1 MADLSP
7 GAAQV
12 IRMCQGSMH
21 MEFTVRC
28 IIDFAQP
35 LIIRRRESNNS
46 FEGVDSR
53 KMSLRYGYQAQQP
66 DLMIARR
73 RQPPI
78 LPRWR

>member
-7 GAAQV
+7 DTAQV
-12 IRMCQGSMH
+12 IRMCRGSMH

-35 LIIRRRESNNS
+35 LVVRRIGSKNS
-46 FEGVDSR
+46 FERVDLR
-53 KMSLRYGYQAQQP
+53 KVSLRYGYSAQQP